1 MNRLAA
7 SALCS
12 AMLAL
17 VVSVASVRAA
27 VAEAGQRP
35 APGSASAVSQPAAK
49 PAAKQVTQAVRKPV
63 KSRVAK
69 QARKARH
76 LASHHAKARGVA
88 HAKAHSKAL
97 AKHRAAARAA
107 KVAKR
112 KLDRPLSQRAPLV
125 FSPPAAGIPMSSDK
139 LQAWPA
145 QVVIGATVT
154 AFSAQGDVGR
164 AHGIDNGQRAKVRF
178 HGGPEVSCQLMLV
191 PRDREIPPGSTGNAL
206 LTCQAPFQVLKDE
219 PTFALYEAGRLV
231 GEGSL
236 SVLSE
241 P

>member
-1 MNRLAA
+1 
-7 SALCS
+7 
-12 AMLAL
+12 MLAL
-17 VVSVASVRAA
+17 VVGVAPMRGA
-27 VAEAGQRP
+27 VAAATGVADAGQRP
-35 APGSASAVSQPAAK
+35 AAAALQ
-49 PAAKQVTQAVRKPV
+49 PAAKQVTKAVRKPV
-63 KSRVAK
+63 KAK
-69 QARKARH
+69 APKAAKHAGKARH
-76 LASHHAKARGVA
+76 LALHHAKTGVKA
-88 HAKAHSKAL
+88 HAK
-97 AKHRAAARAA
+97 HRIAARAA

-125 FSPPAAGIPMSSDK
+125 FSPPAAGQPMSSDK
-139 LQAWPA
+139 VQAWPA
-145 QVVIGATVT
+145 RVVIGATVT

-191 PRDREIPPGSTGNAL
+191 PRDREIPPGSTGSAL

-236 SVLSE
+236 GVLSE

>member
-17 VVSVASVRAA
+17 VVGVASVRAA

-35 APGSASAVSQPAAK
+35 GSASASAVSQPAAK

-76 LASHHAKARGVA
+76 LASHHAKT
-88 HAKAHSKAL
+88 HAKAL

-112 KLDRPLSQRAPLV
+112 KLDRPLSQRTPLV
-125 FSPPAAGIPMSSDK
+125 FSPPAAGMPMSSDK

>member
-1 MNRLAA
+1 
-7 SALCS
+7 
-12 AMLAL
+12 MLAL
-17 VVSVASVRAA
+17 VVGVASVRAA

-35 APGSASAVSQPAAK
+35 GSASASAVSQPAAK

-76 LASHHAKARGVA
+76 LASHHAKTR
-88 HAKAHSKAL
+88 AKIQAKAL

-125 FSPPAAGIPMSSDK
+125 FSPPAAGMPMSSDK

>member
-1 MNRLAA
+1 
-7 SALCS
+7 
-12 AMLAL
+12 MLAL
-17 VVSVASVRAA
+17 VVGVASVRAA
-27 VAEAGQRP
+27 VAEGGQRLAP
-35 APGSASAVSQPAAK
+35 AASQPAAK
-49 PAAKQVTQAVRKPV
+49 PATKHVTKAVRKPV
-63 KSRVAK
+63 KSSVAK
-69 QARKARH
+69 HARKARH
-76 LASHHAKARGVA
+76 LASHHAKVQ
-88 HAKAHSKAL
+88 

-125 FSPPAAGIPMSSDK
+125 FSPPAAGQHMSSDPV
-139 LQAWPA
+139 QAWPA
-145 QVVIGATVT
+145 RVVIGATVT

-164 AHGIDNGQRAKVRF
+164 GHGIDNGQRAQVRF

-191 PRDREIPPGSTGNAL
+191 PRDREISPGSTGNAL